1 VKHGTSKVLLQ
12 SLDAQHLLARLT
24 GG

>member
-1 VKHGTSKVLLQ
+1 VKHGTSRVLLQ